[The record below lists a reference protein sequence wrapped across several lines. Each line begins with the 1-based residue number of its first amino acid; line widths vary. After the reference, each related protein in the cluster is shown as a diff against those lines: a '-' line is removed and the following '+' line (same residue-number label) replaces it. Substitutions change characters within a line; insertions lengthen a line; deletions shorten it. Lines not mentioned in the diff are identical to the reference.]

1 MFSRKVALYALAALL
16 VLPAGL
22 SAQAVTGTI
31 LGTVKDPSGAVVA
44 SAQVTISNNNTGLVR
59 SLASDT
65 AGNYL
70 VPFLPPGRYTVSAEA
85 AGFKK
90 VTLTNVEVQ
99 VDQKARVD
107 FALEVGAVTETVN
120 VEANVPLVSTDTSE
134 LGAVVNEHQ
143 IKELPLNGRDFVHL
157 TRVIPGVLRGIP
169 GSNID
174 GAGSLA
180 WRMSASFAANGNRT
194 RDNNFLLDGVDNNE
208 TWLNSVVVFPSVD
221 AIQEF
226 KVQTSTYSAEFGRS
240 SGGVVNIQIKSGTND
255 MHGSLFEFLRNDRLD
270 ANDLFNNKFARAKP
284 PFRQNQFGGTL
295 GGPIRRDNTFYFMDY
310 QGWRRREAQTYLSNV
325 PSAAMRRADFSE
337 LNRPIYDP
345 LNPGQL
351 FANNLIPAS
360 RVDTPSRNI
369 VNELYPEPNVPG
381 QRGPT
386 GQTINNYLSN
396 PVLKRQDD
404 QFDVKMDQKISAS
417 NQFFGRYSFERTER
431 FLPASIPHGDAG
443 FVFGAG
449 TGLIRSQGLALND
462 THAFSPSW
470 LNEFRFGFSRIA
482 IKVLSIDNGLKLAD
496 KVGIPGVNITDV
508 STMMSQITF
517 APAQEIRHL
526 GANSNQ
532 PLLTFLDT
540 FQWYDNVTHNAGRHT
555 LRMGFNFT
563 KRRRNIL
570 NIDNP
575 VGNFNFSNNLTS
587 NCAGIPTGCTI
598 NPASGFSFASF
609 MHGYPATET
618 RGLMLGVY
626 GERRPE
632 YAAYFQDDV
641 KVTPRLTLN
650 LGIRWDLFVPYVEHH
665 DRQSNF
671 DESTGRFV
679 PASESASIGGVKYG
693 RTLQVTPY
701 KDFAPRVGFAYN
713 LFGNG
718 KTVLRGGYGIFW
730 NNPLTGT
737 SSSKAQNPPF
747 LLSQSFSTTLAPGR
761 RLSQG
766 LPPPPALD
774 PNAAPSGTT
783 RSLFDPIFLDGY
795 AQQWNFNIQQQLSR
809 DVMLEVAYAG
819 SHGTHLV
826 MKKDVNQ
833 AAPRVGVTNQDVNR
847 PYITISPLLRGL
859 SQVKSTGWSTHNAL
873 QAKLNKRFSRGFTGQ
888 ASYTYGKTLDIV
900 SDTEGATLNAYN
912 FNYDRGPAQFDVAH
926 TLALSWVYELPL
938 GKGRTLG
945 SSVPAVVDKLIG
957 GWEINGICLVRTGL
971 PINITQSQGLLS
983 TGTGNRPDRIASG
996 KLDTPTPDRWFDT
1009 SAFTPTRDNTGTYG
1023 STGRNIL
1030 RAPGQWQFDI
1040 SVAKKTRFRERF
1052 EHQLK
1057 FEFFNAFNHPQFG
1070 APGTAIGTANAGVI
1084 SGLLF
1089 NTPMRQIQ
1097 IAMKF
1102 AF

>member
-1 MFSRKVALYALAALL
+1 MNRVLAGVLLLCAPVA
-16 VLPAGL
+16 VW
-22 SAQAVTGTI
+22 AQAVTGTI

-44 SAQVTISNNNTGLVR
+44 NATVTITNVNTGLVR
-59 SLASDT
+59 TVATDNTGGYLA
-65 AGNYL
+65 GL
-70 VPFLPPGRYTVSAEA
+70 LPPGTYTVSAELT
-85 AGFKK
+85 GFKR
-90 VTLTNVEVQ
+90 VTATNVELD
-99 VDQKARVD
+99 VDQKARLD
-107 FALEVGAVTETVN
+107 LTLEVGSVTETVN
-120 VEANVPLVSTDTSE
+120 VESAVPLVSTDTSE
-134 LGAVVNEHQ
+134 LGVVVNENQ
-143 IKELPLNGRDFVHL
+143 IKDLPLNGRDFVHL
-157 TRVIPGVLRGIP
+157 TRMIPGVMRGIP
-169 GSNID
+169 GANID

-180 WRMSASFAANGNRT
+180 WRMSASFAANGQRT

-221 AIQEF
+221 ALQEF

-240 SGGVVNIQIKSGTND
+240 SGGVVNIQIKSGTNET
-255 MHGSLFEFLRNDRLD
+255 HGSLFEFLRNDKLD
-270 ANDLFNNKFARAKP
+270 ANDLFNNKFGRAKP

-295 GGPIRRDNTFYFMDY
+295 GGKIKRDRTFYFMDY

-325 PSAAMRRADFSE
+325 PTLAMRRGDFSE

-345 LNPGQL
+345 LNPGQI

-360 RVDTPSRNI
+360 RVDRAARNI
-369 VNELYPEPNVPG
+369 VDQLYPEPNTSG
-381 QRGPT
+381 QRAAT
-386 GQTINNYLSN
+386 GQIINNFLYN
-396 PVLKRQDD
+396 PVLTRQDD
-404 QFDVKMDQKISAS
+404 QFDVKIDHRLSDK

-462 THAFSPSW
+462 THTFSPTW

-482 IKVLSIDNGLKLAD
+482 IKVLSIDNGLNLAE
-496 KVGIPGVNITDV
+496 KVGIPGINITDV
-508 STMMSQITF
+508 ATMMSQIAF
-517 APAQEIRHL
+517 SPAQEIRHL

-540 FQWYDNVTHNAGRHT
+540 FQWYDNVTHNAGKHT
-555 LRMGFNFT
+555 FRMGVNFT

-575 VGNFNFSNNLTS
+575 VGNFTFSNNLTS
-587 NCAGIPTGCTI
+587 NCAGIPAGCTI
-598 NPASGFSFASF
+598 NANSGFSFASF
-609 MHGYPATET
+609 MTGYPATIT
-618 RGLMLGVY
+618 RGLMLGIY

-632 YAAYFQDDV
+632 YALYFQDDI
-641 KVTPRLTLN
+641 KVTPRLTVN
-650 LGIRWDLFVPYVEHH
+650 VGIRWDLFVPYVEHH

-679 PASESASIGGVKYG
+679 VASDSAAIGGVTYG
-693 RTLQVTPY
+693 RTLQITPK

-747 LLSQSFSTTLAPGR
+747 LLSQSFSTTLTPGR
-761 RLSQG
+761 RLSDG

-774 PNAAPSGTT
+774 PNAPPSGQT
-783 RSLFDPIFLDGY
+783 RSLFDPNFLDGY
-795 AQQWNFNIQQQLSR
+795 AQQWNFNVQQQLSR
-809 DVMLEVAYAG
+809 DVMLELAYAG

-833 AAPRVGVTNQDVNR
+833 APPRVGITNQDVNR
-847 PYITISPLLRGL
+847 PYISLSPLLRSL

-873 QAKLNKRFSRGFTGQ
+873 QAKVNKRFSRGLT
-888 ASYTYGKTLDIV
+888 ALVSYTFGKTLDIV
-900 SDTEGATLNAYN
+900 SDTEGATLNAYD
-912 FNYDRGPAQFDVAH
+912 FNYDRGLAQFDVAH
-926 TLALSWVYELPL
+926 TLTLSWVYELPF
-938 GKGRTLG
+938 GKGKALG
-945 SSVPAVVDKLIG
+945 SGASGVVDKFIG
-957 GWEINGICLVRTGL
+957 GWEINGITLLRTGL
-971 PINITQSQGLLS
+971 PINITQQQGMLS

-996 KLDTPTPDRWFDT
+996 QLDNPTPDRWFDV
-1009 SAFTPTRDNTGTYG
+1009 SAFAPTRDNTGTYG
-1023 STGRNIL
+1023 NAGRNIL
-1030 RAPGQWQFDI
+1030 RAPGQAQFDL
-1040 SVAKKTRFRERF
+1040 SLTKRTRFRERF

-1070 APGTAIGTANAGVI
+1070 APGTTIGTANAGVI

-1097 IAMKF
+1097 IAMKL

>member
-1 MFSRKVALYALAALL
+1 MVQRLGLVILLLFAGPGALW
-16 VLPAGL
+16 
-22 SAQAVTGTI
+22 SQAVSGTI
-31 LGTVKDPSGAVVA
+31 LGTIKDPSGAVVGNT
-44 SAQVTISNNNTGLVR
+44 QVRIANDNTGLVR
-59 SLASDT
+59 TVPTDA

-70 VPFLPPGRYTVSAEA
+70 VPFLPPGIYTVAAEA

-90 VTLTNVEVQ
+90 AAFTNVVVQ

-107 FALEVGAVTETVN
+107 FSLEVGAVTETVN
-120 VEANVPLVSTDTSE
+120 VEAAVPLVSSDTSE
-134 LGAVVNEHQ
+134 LGAVVSENQ

-157 TRVIPGVLRGIP
+157 TRTIPGVLRGIP

-208 TWLNSVVVFPSVD
+208 TWLNSVVIFPSVD
-221 AIQEF
+221 ALQEF

-240 SGGVVNIQIKSGTND
+240 SGGVVNIQIKSGTNNL
-255 MHGSLFEFLRNDRLD
+255 HGSAFEFLRNDRLD

-284 PFRQNQFGGTL
+284 PFRQNQFGATL
-295 GGPIRRDNTFYFMDY
+295 GGPIRRDRTFFFMDY

-325 PSAAMRRADFSE
+325 PSAAMRRGDFSE

-351 FANNLIPAS
+351 FSGNLIPTA
-360 RVDTPSRNI
+360 RQDTASRNI
-369 VNELYPEPNVPG
+369 VNELYPEPNVVG

-386 GQTINNYLSN
+386 GQTINNYLNN

-404 QFDVKMDQKISAS
+404 QFDVKIDHRISSS
-417 NQFFGRYSFERTER
+417 NQFFARYSFERTER
-431 FLPASIPHGDAG
+431 LLPASIPHGDAG

-462 THAFSPSW
+462 THTFSPTW

-482 IKVLSIDNGLKLAD
+482 IQVLSIDNGLNLAQ
-496 KVGIPGVNITDV
+496 KVGIPGINITDV
-508 STMMSQITF
+508 ASMMSQITF
-517 APAQEIRHL
+517 NPAQEIRHL

-540 FQWYDNVTHNAGRHT
+540 YQWYDNVTHNAGRHT

-575 VGNFNFSNNLTS
+575 VGNFQFSNNLTS
-587 NCAGIPTGCTI
+587 NCAGIPAGCTI
-598 NPASGFSFASF
+598 NPSSGFSFASF
-609 MHGYPATET
+609 MVGYPISAV

-632 YAAYFQDDV
+632 YAAYFQDDI

-650 LGIRWDLFVPYVEHH
+650 LGIRWDIFIPFVEHH

-679 PASESASIGGVKYG
+679 VASNDATVGGVRYG
-693 RTLQVTPY
+693 RGLQVTPK
-701 KDFAPRVGFAYN
+701 KDFAPRVGLAYSM
-713 LFGNG
+713 FGG

-747 LLSQSFSTTLAPGR
+747 LLSQSFTTTLAPGR
-761 RLSQG
+761 RLSDG
-766 LPPPPALD
+766 LPPPPALN
-774 PNAAPSGTT
+774 PAASPSGTT
-783 RSLFDPIFLDGY
+783 RSLFDTNFLDGY
-795 AQQWNFNIQQQLSR
+795 AQQWNFNVQQQFSR

-833 AAPRVGVTNQDVNR
+833 APPRVGVTNVDVNR
-847 PYITISPLLRGL
+847 PYLTLSPLLRGL
-859 SQVKSTGWSTHNAL
+859 SQMKSTGWSTHNAL
-873 QAKLNKRFSRGFTGQ
+873 QAKLNKRFSRGFSGLM
-888 ASYTYGKTLDIV
+888 SYTFGKTLDIV

-912 FNYDRGPAQFDVAH
+912 FNHDRGPAQFDVAH
-926 TLALSWVYELPL
+926 TLSLSWVYEVPF
-938 GKGRTLG
+938 GKGKALG
-945 SSVPAVVDKLIG
+945 GGMSPILDKFLG
-957 GWEINGICLVRTGL
+957 GWEINGIALLRTGL
-971 PINITQSQGLLS
+971 PINITQQQNVLS
-983 TGTGNRPDRIASG
+983 TGTGNRPDRVASG
-996 KLDTPTPDRWFDT
+996 RLDNPNPDRWFDT
-1009 SAFTPTRDNTGTYG
+1009 SAFVRTLDNTGTYG
-1023 STGRNIL
+1023 NTGRNVL
-1030 RAPGQWQFDI
+1030 RAPGQAQFDLGI
-1040 SVAKKTRFRERF
+1040 FKKTRFRERF
-1052 EHQLK
+1052 EHQLR
-1057 FEFFNAFNHPQFG
+1057 FELFNAFNHPQFG
-1070 APGTAIGTANAGVI
+1070 APGTSIGTANAGVI

-1102 AF
+1102 SF